1 MQMRCITNVLVNDC
15 ITRDQ
20 FKRFEERTYI
30 STLIFTLLTSIN
42 YSSIHFSM
50 LRDILITNLTFRTK
64 FLQFFQVFRYR
75 ALSKLF
81 PLNNRN

>member
-15 ITRDQ
+15 ITRNQ

-42 YSSIHFSM
+42 YTSIHFSI

-64 FLQFFQVFRYR
+64 FLQFFQVFRISR
-75 ALSKLF
+75 SIKTF
-81 PLNNRN
+81 PS

>member
-1 MQMRCITNVLVNDC
+1 MQMRCITNVLINDC
-15 ITRDQ
+15 ITRNQ

-42 YSSIHFSM
+42 YTSIHFSM

-64 FLQFFQVFRYR
+64 FLQFFQVFRISR
-75 ALSKLF
+75 SIKTF
-81 PLNNRN
+81 SS

>member
-1 MQMRCITNVLVNDC
+1 MQMRCITNVLINDC
-15 ITRDQ
+15 ITRNQ

-42 YSSIHFSM
+42 YTSIHFSM

-64 FLQFFQVFRYR
+64 FLQCFQVFRISR
-75 ALSKLF
+75 SIKTF
-81 PLNNRN
+81 PS

>member
-1 MQMRCITNVLVNDC
+1 MQMRCITNVLINDC
-15 ITRDQ
+15 ITRNQ

-42 YSSIHFSM
+42 YTSIHFSM

-64 FLQFFQVFRYR
+64 FLQFFQVFRISR
-75 ALSKLF
+75 SIKTF
-81 PLNNRN
+81 PS